1 MSREF
6 IYRIWG
12 IKEKKYVMTASLYE
26 DAEFMPL
33 NEYFKRENYIIQE
46 YTGLKDVNLNRIF
59 EGDLLEFTAR
69 YKQKGNVPV
78 VYYGGSYGC
87 IITDDSD
94 FKEFWDFLKVRKKYW
109 LLPILIVLVLF
120 GALIVLSQGTA
131 VAPFIYTIF

>member
-1 MSREF
+1 MSRDF

-26 DAEFMPL
+26 DEGIMPL
-33 NEYFKRENYIIQE
+33 NEYFKRKNYIIQE
-46 YTGLKDVNLNRIF
+46 YTGLKDINLNRIF

-87 IITDDSD
+87 IVSD
-94 FKEFWDFLKVRKKYW
+94 ERALKEFWDLNH
-109 LLPILIVLVLF
+109 IVQQYYPK
-120 GALIVLSQGTA
+120 IVGNTR
-131 VAPFIYTIF
+131 

>member
-12 IKEKKYVMTASLYE
+12 IKENKYVMTASLYE
-26 DAEFMPL
+26 DEGIIPL

-78 VYYGGSYGC
+78 IYYGGSFGC
-87 IITDDSD
+87 IVSD
-94 FKEFWDFLKVRKKYW
+94 ERGLKELWDLNN
-109 LLPILIVLVLF
+109 IVQQYYPKIA
-120 GALIVLSQGTA
+120 GNTQS
-131 VAPFIYTIF
+131 

>member
-1 MSREF
+1 MSRDF

-26 DAEFMPL
+26 DAELMPL

-59 EGDLLEFTAR
+59 EGDILEFTAR

-94 FKEFWDFLKVRKKYW
+94 FKEFWNLSH
-109 LLPILIVLVLF
+109 IVQQYYPK
-120 GALIVLSQGTA
+120 IIGTIHDNN
-131 VAPFIYTIF
+131 FII

>member
-1 MSREF
+1 MSRDF

-12 IKEKKYVMTASLYE
+12 IKENKYVMTASLYE

-59 EGDLLEFTAR
+59 EGDVLEFTAR

-78 VYYGGSYGC
+78 IYYGGSYGC

-94 FKEFWDFLKVRKKYW
+94 FKEFWNLSH
-109 LLPILIVLVLF
+109 IVQQYYPK
-120 GALIVLSQGTA
+120 IVGT
-131 VAPFIYTIF
+131 VNE

>member
-1 MSREF
+1 MNREF

-26 DAEFMPL
+26 GEGIIPL

-59 EGDLLEFTAR
+59 EGDILEFTAR

-94 FKEFWDFLKVRKKYW
+94 FKEFWDLSHIVQQYYPKIVGT
-109 LLPILIVLVLF
+109 IHDNDLI
-120 GALIVLSQGTA
+120 I
-131 VAPFIYTIF
+131 